1 MSLSTASKLYFGFGG
16 KTMLITHR
24 CFSYCWAVLYEDK
37 YQFFSLSYCLGSE
50 GVVGAQGAGRGRTRA
65 ADLKWPKGCFIPY
78 GIMQKTVALW
88 GAGQGADAAG
98 HQLVSSEQ
106 LCCASLFF
114 FFFWKYEYVYI
125 IITIISPFLFC
136 LSKWFLL
143 YLLNST
149 VFFPFIS
156 PHSTGKRSEC
166 VAAAGLN
173 HSTCYCPDW
182 G

>member
-1 MSLSTASKLYFGFGG
+1 M
-16 KTMLITHR
+16 
-24 CFSYCWAVLYEDK
+24 LYEDK

-114 FFFWKYEYVYI
+114 FFFENMSMYI
-125 IITIISPFLFC
+125 
-136 LSKWFLL
+136 LSLLLFLL
-143 YLLNST
+143 SFSVLVNG
-149 VFFPFIS
+149 FCFIS
-156 PHSTGKRSEC
+156 
-166 VAAAGLN
+166 
-173 HSTCYCPDW
+173 
-182 G
+182 